1 MGAFLR
7 RALGYAALG
16 FVLVPVIVLFV
27 VLILGF
33 VTTPSCRAGTD
44 SGGCAMG
51 AVGAAVYSAIP
62 GAVLGLIL
70 AAWRSFRR

>member
-16 FVLVPVIVLFV
+16 FVLLPVIVLFA

-51 AVGAAVYSAIP
+51 AAVYSAIP
-62 GAVLGLIL
+62 GAVLGVFL